1 MTLPARPK
9 AAGGMLEN
17 AGFVDSF
24 CLESRM
30 ALASEPGDPAAA
42 RETLTV
48 SLLNRAVAGL
58 LARGFPLVRVRGE
71 VSGFTRAASGHW
83 YFALKDDGAQARC
96 VMFRSRNALSTRV
109 PRDGDSVE
117 VLAQV
122 TLYEPRGEY
131 QLSIESLRQAGQ
143 GRLYEE
149 FLRLRERLGAEGL
162 FDETRKRALPSLP
175 GNLGIVT
182 SLQAAALRDVVTTLR
197 RRAPY
202 CRIVVYP
209 VSVQGDGAARSIAS
223 MLARA
228 SMRAEVDVLLLVR
241 GGGSIE
247 DLWSFNDEAVA
258 RAIRASRIPVVVGVG
273 HESDFTI
280 ADFAADLRAPT
291 PTAAAEVV
299 APDAAGLRNAVTAR
313 ADRMRKALQGRMG
326 GWLQQLDYAYRALI
340 TPRAPLAGLRARVA
354 HLMARAV
361 RVPLQRASAGHL
373 ALAAIQERLRRQR
386 PDVAGARRAV
396 RDRMT
401 TIGETSRL
409 VAQRSRARLDRL
421 CAELDHLDPHA
432 VLQRGYSIVRDAS
445 GRSIDAAGR
454 LQAGQEIG
462 LVFVDGTA
470 QARVERVQSSARQS
484 DA

>member
-1 MTLPARPK
+1 MTLLTRLAYSGPSV
-9 AAGGMLEN
+9 GN
-17 AGFVDSF
+17 AGLVDSF

-30 ALASEPGDPAAA
+30 ALEFEPGEPAPT
-42 RETLTV
+42 REALTV

-83 YFALKDDGAQARC
+83 YFALKDDSAQARC
-96 VMFRSRNALSTRV
+96 VMFRGRNVLATRA
-109 PRDGDSVE
+109 PRDGDAIE

-131 QLSIESLRQAGQ
+131 QLTIESLRAAGQ

-162 FDETRKRALPSLP
+162 FDDARKRVLPSMP
-175 GNLGIVT
+175 ATVGVVT

-209 VSVQGDGAARSIAS
+209 VSVQGDGAARSIAA

-228 SMRAEVDVLLLVR
+228 SNRSEVEVLLLVR

-247 DLWSFNDEAVA
+247 DLWSFNDEVVA

-299 APDAAGLRNAVTAR
+299 APDAAALCGAVD
-313 ADRMRKALQGRMG
+313 DRLTRLRKALQGRVG
-326 GWLQQLDYAYRALI
+326 AWLQQIDYAHRALL

-354 HLMARAV
+354 HLMSRAA
-361 RVPLQRASAGHL
+361 RVPLQRCAAGRLDL
-373 ALAAIQERLRRQR
+373 AGYRERLRRQR
-386 PDVAGARRAV
+386 PDVVAVRRAV
-396 RDRMT
+396 RDRLAVIGKT
-401 TIGETSRL
+401 TQL
-409 VAQRSRARLDRL
+409 VTQRSRARLERL
-421 CAELDHLDPHA
+421 RAELIHLDPHA
-432 VLQRGYSIVRDAS
+432 VLRRGYSIVRDS
-445 GRSIDAAGR
+445 AGR
-454 LQAGQEIG
+454 PVVAAEQLHVGQALD
-462 LVFVDGTA
+462 LVLADGGA
-470 QARVERVQSSARQS
+470 QARVESVHPGSKRT
-484 DA
+484 DT